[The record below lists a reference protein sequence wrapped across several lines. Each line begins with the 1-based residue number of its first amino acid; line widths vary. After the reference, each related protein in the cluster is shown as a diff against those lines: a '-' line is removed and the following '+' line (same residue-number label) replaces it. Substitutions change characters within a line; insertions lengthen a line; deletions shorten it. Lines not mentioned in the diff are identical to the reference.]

1 MDLHSGLPYWV
12 VKNSLLDYFHP
23 LEDDFS
29 TDIVVVGSGI
39 TGALMVHELCSAG
52 LRCCMVDKRSIAT
65 GSSIASTALL
75 QYEIDVPLCEMA
87 EIIGE
92 DNAVSAY
99 RASLASIADIEKVLK
114 ETGVDADFEKRP
126 SLFYASIP
134 KDIELIEK
142 EYVIRKK
149 HNLPVRLLGKEEI
162 KKLYNIEVPGNAL
175 LNRVSAQMDAYK
187 ATTGLLL
194 YHMKKDG
201 LEIFT
206 HTGVTECVEMPE
218 GYIIETDRG
227 HKIECKYVIIASGF
241 EAGKFLSREIMD
253 LTSTYALVSHPVDS
267 KDLCQNGPIE
277 TGASRAKEMSPRAY
291 NLAMS
296 ALIFLGFCAMG
307 AGAYFTSTMAF
318 ARMMM
323 SGAALPLVFGSFILT
338 IVGIVM
344 MSAAAGKQSVG
355 LSLVGYVIF
364 ASTFGL
370 TASFGLANYDLPT
383 INTAF
388 IATAAITFVF
398 GALGVTFPKFFQRV
412 YGIGFGILLATILVE
427 IVLMFMGVSQ
437 TITDLIVI
445 VVFAG
450 FIGYDTYVATTV
462 PPTLPNAVLMASNL
476 FVDIINVF
484 LRILNILGRR
494 D

>member
-1 MDLHSGLPYWV
+1 M
-12 VKNSLLDYFHP
+12 N
-23 LEDDFS
+23 
-29 TDIVVVGSGI
+29 DI
-39 TGALMVHELCSAG
+39 
-52 LRCCMVDKRSIAT
+52 
-65 GSSIASTALL
+65 
-75 QYEIDVPLCEMA
+75 Q
-87 EIIGE
+87 
-92 DNAVSAY
+92 
-99 RASLASIADIEKVLK
+99 
-114 ETGVDADFEKRP
+114 
-126 SLFYASIP
+126 
-134 KDIELIEK
+134 
-142 EYVIRKK
+142 
-149 HNLPVRLLGKEEI
+149 
-162 KKLYNIEVPGNAL
+162 
-175 LNRVSAQMDAYK
+175 
-187 ATTGLLL
+187 
-194 YHMKKDG
+194 
-201 LEIFT
+201 
-206 HTGVTECVEMPE
+206 
-218 GYIIETDRG
+218 GY
-227 HKIECKYVIIASGF
+227 
-241 EAGKFLSREIMD
+241 
-253 LTSTYALVSHPVDS
+253 
-267 KDLCQNGPIE
+267 QNGPIE

-323 SGAALPLVFGSFILT
+323 SGAAS
-338 IVGIVM
+338 
-344 MSAAAGKQSVG
+344 KQSVG

>member
-1 MDLHSGLPYWV
+1 M
-12 VKNSLLDYFHP
+12 N
-23 LEDDFS
+23 
-29 TDIVVVGSGI
+29 DI
-39 TGALMVHELCSAG
+39 
-52 LRCCMVDKRSIAT
+52 
-65 GSSIASTALL
+65 
-75 QYEIDVPLCEMA
+75 Q
-87 EIIGE
+87 
-92 DNAVSAY
+92 
-99 RASLASIADIEKVLK
+99 
-114 ETGVDADFEKRP
+114 
-126 SLFYASIP
+126 
-134 KDIELIEK
+134 
-142 EYVIRKK
+142 
-149 HNLPVRLLGKEEI
+149 
-162 KKLYNIEVPGNAL
+162 
-175 LNRVSAQMDAYK
+175 
-187 ATTGLLL
+187 
-194 YHMKKDG
+194 
-201 LEIFT
+201 
-206 HTGVTECVEMPE
+206 
-218 GYIIETDRG
+218 GY
-227 HKIECKYVIIASGF
+227 
-241 EAGKFLSREIMD
+241 
-253 LTSTYALVSHPVDS
+253 
-267 KDLCQNGPIE
+267 QNGPIE

-323 SGAALPLVFGSFILT
+323 SGAALPLVFGS

-344 MSAAAGKQSVG
+344 MSAAASKQSVG

-437 TITDLIVI
+437 SITDLIVI

>member
-1 MDLHSGLPYWV
+1 M
-12 VKNSLLDYFHP
+12 N
-23 LEDDFS
+23 
-29 TDIVVVGSGI
+29 DI
-39 TGALMVHELCSAG
+39 
-52 LRCCMVDKRSIAT
+52 
-65 GSSIASTALL
+65 
-75 QYEIDVPLCEMA
+75 Q
-87 EIIGE
+87 
-92 DNAVSAY
+92 
-99 RASLASIADIEKVLK
+99 
-114 ETGVDADFEKRP
+114 
-126 SLFYASIP
+126 
-134 KDIELIEK
+134 
-142 EYVIRKK
+142 
-149 HNLPVRLLGKEEI
+149 
-162 KKLYNIEVPGNAL
+162 
-175 LNRVSAQMDAYK
+175 
-187 ATTGLLL
+187 
-194 YHMKKDG
+194 
-201 LEIFT
+201 
-206 HTGVTECVEMPE
+206 
-218 GYIIETDRG
+218 GY
-227 HKIECKYVIIASGF
+227 
-241 EAGKFLSREIMD
+241 
-253 LTSTYALVSHPVDS
+253 
-267 KDLCQNGPIE
+267 QNGPIE

-291 NLAMS
+291 NLVMS

-307 AGAYFTSTMAF
+307 AGAYFTSTMSF

-338 IVGIVM
+338 IVGMVM
-344 MSAAAGKQSVG
+344 MSAAASKQSVG
-355 LSLVGYVIF
+355 LSLVATCLCEHLWPDGVVWSCQLRPAY
-364 ASTFGL
+364 
-370 TASFGLANYDLPT
+370 

-437 TITDLIVI
+437 SITDLIVI

>member
-1 MDLHSGLPYWV
+1 M
-12 VKNSLLDYFHP
+12 N
-23 LEDDFS
+23 
-29 TDIVVVGSGI
+29 DI
-39 TGALMVHELCSAG
+39 
-52 LRCCMVDKRSIAT
+52 
-65 GSSIASTALL
+65 
-75 QYEIDVPLCEMA
+75 Q
-87 EIIGE
+87 
-92 DNAVSAY
+92 
-99 RASLASIADIEKVLK
+99 
-114 ETGVDADFEKRP
+114 
-126 SLFYASIP
+126 
-134 KDIELIEK
+134 
-142 EYVIRKK
+142 
-149 HNLPVRLLGKEEI
+149 
-162 KKLYNIEVPGNAL
+162 
-175 LNRVSAQMDAYK
+175 
-187 ATTGLLL
+187 
-194 YHMKKDG
+194 
-201 LEIFT
+201 
-206 HTGVTECVEMPE
+206 
-218 GYIIETDRG
+218 GY
-227 HKIECKYVIIASGF
+227 
-241 EAGKFLSREIMD
+241 
-253 LTSTYALVSHPVDS
+253 
-267 KDLCQNGPIE
+267 QNGPVE
-277 TGASRAKEMSPRAY
+277 SGASRAKEMSPRAY
-291 NLAMS
+291 NLTMS

-307 AGAYFTSTMAF
+307 AGAYFTSTMSF

-338 IVGIVM
+338 IVGMVM
-344 MSAAAGKQSVG
+344 MSAAASKQSVG

-494 D
+494 DEWRIAAVLAVRVNRCERRSFGAVFFVRGGVSWMGKADSGSDRKGDHLWQTSTTGTVTAGPTERVSPIPSARPVPRPPSVTWQLCPKRAPRISSVRLPACASSMVCLPVLSRR

>member
-1 MDLHSGLPYWV
+1 M
-12 VKNSLLDYFHP
+12 N
-23 LEDDFS
+23 
-29 TDIVVVGSGI
+29 DI
-39 TGALMVHELCSAG
+39 
-52 LRCCMVDKRSIAT
+52 
-65 GSSIASTALL
+65 
-75 QYEIDVPLCEMA
+75 Q
-87 EIIGE
+87 
-92 DNAVSAY
+92 
-99 RASLASIADIEKVLK
+99 
-114 ETGVDADFEKRP
+114 
-126 SLFYASIP
+126 
-134 KDIELIEK
+134 
-142 EYVIRKK
+142 
-149 HNLPVRLLGKEEI
+149 
-162 KKLYNIEVPGNAL
+162 
-175 LNRVSAQMDAYK
+175 
-187 ATTGLLL
+187 
-194 YHMKKDG
+194 
-201 LEIFT
+201 
-206 HTGVTECVEMPE
+206 
-218 GYIIETDRG
+218 GY
-227 HKIECKYVIIASGF
+227 
-241 EAGKFLSREIMD
+241 
-253 LTSTYALVSHPVDS
+253 
-267 KDLCQNGPIE
+267 QNGPIE

-338 IVGIVM
+338 IVGMVM
-344 MSAAAGKQSVG
+344 MSAAASKQSVG

-437 TITDLIVI
+437 SITDLIVI

-450 FIGYDTYVATTV
+450 FIGGFGSLCDKGLA
-462 PPTLPNAVLMASNL
+462 
-476 FVDIINVF
+476 
-484 LRILNILGRR
+484 
-494 D
+494 

>member
-1 MDLHSGLPYWV
+1 M
-12 VKNSLLDYFHP
+12 N
-23 LEDDFS
+23 
-29 TDIVVVGSGI
+29 DI
-39 TGALMVHELCSAG
+39 
-52 LRCCMVDKRSIAT
+52 
-65 GSSIASTALL
+65 
-75 QYEIDVPLCEMA
+75 Q
-87 EIIGE
+87 
-92 DNAVSAY
+92 
-99 RASLASIADIEKVLK
+99 
-114 ETGVDADFEKRP
+114 
-126 SLFYASIP
+126 
-134 KDIELIEK
+134 
-142 EYVIRKK
+142 
-149 HNLPVRLLGKEEI
+149 
-162 KKLYNIEVPGNAL
+162 
-175 LNRVSAQMDAYK
+175 
-187 ATTGLLL
+187 
-194 YHMKKDG
+194 
-201 LEIFT
+201 
-206 HTGVTECVEMPE
+206 
-218 GYIIETDRG
+218 GY
-227 HKIECKYVIIASGF
+227 
-241 EAGKFLSREIMD
+241 
-253 LTSTYALVSHPVDS
+253 
-267 KDLCQNGPIE
+267 QNGPIE

-291 NLAMS
+291 NLVMS

-307 AGAYFTSTMAF
+307 AGAYFTGTMSF

-344 MSAAAGKQSVG
+344 MTAAASKQSVG
-355 LSLVGYVIF
+355 LSLAGYAIF

-383 INTAF
+383 IN
-388 IATAAITFVF
+388 ITFVF

>member
-162 KKLYNIEVPGNAL
+162 KKLYNIEGQCTVKPSIGA
-175 LNRVSAQMDAYK
+175 
-187 ATTGLLL
+187 
-194 YHMKKDG
+194 DG
-201 LEIFT
+201 CLQS
-206 HTGVTECVEMPE
+206 
-218 GYIIETDRG
+218 GYW
-227 HKIECKYVIIASGF
+227 SF
-241 EAGKFLSREIMD
+241 
-253 LTSTYALVSHPVDS
+253 
-267 KDLCQNGPIE
+267 
-277 TGASRAKEMSPRAY
+277 
-291 NLAMS
+291 
-296 ALIFLGFCAMG
+296 
-307 AGAYFTSTMAF
+307 
-318 ARMMM
+318 
-323 SGAALPLVFGSFILT
+323 ALPYEKRWTGNFYSYRCNR
-338 IVGIVM
+338 M
-344 MSAAAGKQSVG
+344 C
-355 LSLVGYVIF
+355 
-364 ASTFGL
+364 
-370 TASFGLANYDLPT
+370 
-383 INTAF
+383 
-388 IATAAITFVF
+388 
-398 GALGVTFPKFFQRV
+398 
-412 YGIGFGILLATILVE
+412 
-427 IVLMFMGVSQ
+427 
-437 TITDLIVI
+437 
-445 VVFAG
+445 
-450 FIGYDTYVATTV
+450 
-462 PPTLPNAVLMASNL
+462 
-476 FVDIINVF
+476 
-484 LRILNILGRR
+484 
-494 D
+494 

>member
-1 MDLHSGLPYWV
+1 M
-12 VKNSLLDYFHP
+12 N
-23 LEDDFS
+23 
-29 TDIVVVGSGI
+29 DI
-39 TGALMVHELCSAG
+39 
-52 LRCCMVDKRSIAT
+52 
-65 GSSIASTALL
+65 
-75 QYEIDVPLCEMA
+75 Q
-87 EIIGE
+87 
-92 DNAVSAY
+92 
-99 RASLASIADIEKVLK
+99 
-114 ETGVDADFEKRP
+114 
-126 SLFYASIP
+126 
-134 KDIELIEK
+134 
-142 EYVIRKK
+142 
-149 HNLPVRLLGKEEI
+149 
-162 KKLYNIEVPGNAL
+162 
-175 LNRVSAQMDAYK
+175 
-187 ATTGLLL
+187 
-194 YHMKKDG
+194 
-201 LEIFT
+201 
-206 HTGVTECVEMPE
+206 
-218 GYIIETDRG
+218 GY
-227 HKIECKYVIIASGF
+227 
-241 EAGKFLSREIMD
+241 
-253 LTSTYALVSHPVDS
+253 
-267 KDLCQNGPIE
+267 QNGPIE

-291 NLAMS
+291 NLVMS

-307 AGAYFTSTMAF
+307 VGAYFTSTMSF

-323 SGAALPLVFGSFILT
+323 SGSALPLVFGSFILT
-338 IVGIVM
+338 IVGMVM
-344 MSAAAGKQSVG
+344 MSAAASKQSVG

-370 TASFGLANYDLPT
+370 TASFGLA

>member
-1 MDLHSGLPYWV
+1 MEYRQTDGKTRRVHKQYVDVVARILAGGQVVPVTVCWVDGRCFTIDEIVSSTGFGLTVHGVRVQWQE
-12 VKNSLLDYFHP
+12 SCHLL
-23 LEDDFS
+23 
-29 TDIVVVGSGI
+29 
-39 TGALMVHELCSAG
+39 
-52 LRCCMVDKRSIAT
+52 RR
-65 GSSIASTALL
+65 
-75 QYEIDVPLCEMA
+75 
-87 EIIGE
+87 
-92 DNAVSAY
+92 
-99 RASLASIADIEKVLK
+99 
-114 ETGVDADFEKRP
+114 
-126 SLFYASIP
+126 
-134 KDIELIEK
+134 
-142 EYVIRKK
+142 
-149 HNLPVRLLGKEEI
+149 
-162 KKLYNIEVPGNAL
+162 
-175 LNRVSAQMDAYK
+175 
-187 ATTGLLL
+187 
-194 YHMKKDG
+194 
-201 LEIFT
+201 
-206 HTGVTECVEMPE
+206 
-218 GYIIETDRG
+218 
-227 HKIECKYVIIASGF
+227 
-241 EAGKFLSREIMD
+241 LSRRFVKGRSMNDIQG
-253 LTSTYALVSHPVDS
+253 Y
-267 KDLCQNGPIE
+267 QNGPIE

-291 NLAMS
+291 NLVMS

-307 AGAYFTSTMAF
+307 AGAYFTSTMSF

-338 IVGIVM
+338 IVGMVM
-344 MSAAAGKQSVG
+344 MSAAASKQSVG

-412 YGIGFGILLATILVE
+412 YGIGFGILLATVLVE

-437 TITDLIVI
+437 SITDLIVI

>member
-1 MDLHSGLPYWV
+1 M
-12 VKNSLLDYFHP
+12 N
-23 LEDDFS
+23 
-29 TDIVVVGSGI
+29 DI
-39 TGALMVHELCSAG
+39 
-52 LRCCMVDKRSIAT
+52 
-65 GSSIASTALL
+65 
-75 QYEIDVPLCEMA
+75 Q
-87 EIIGE
+87 
-92 DNAVSAY
+92 
-99 RASLASIADIEKVLK
+99 
-114 ETGVDADFEKRP
+114 
-126 SLFYASIP
+126 
-134 KDIELIEK
+134 
-142 EYVIRKK
+142 
-149 HNLPVRLLGKEEI
+149 
-162 KKLYNIEVPGNAL
+162 
-175 LNRVSAQMDAYK
+175 
-187 ATTGLLL
+187 
-194 YHMKKDG
+194 
-201 LEIFT
+201 
-206 HTGVTECVEMPE
+206 
-218 GYIIETDRG
+218 GY
-227 HKIECKYVIIASGF
+227 
-241 EAGKFLSREIMD
+241 
-253 LTSTYALVSHPVDS
+253 
-267 KDLCQNGPIE
+267 QNGPIE

-307 AGAYFTSTMAF
+307 AGAYFTSTMSF

-338 IVGIVM
+338 IVGMVM
-344 MSAAAGKQSVG
+344 MSAAASKQSVG

-370 TASFGLANYDLPT
+370 TASFGLPT

>member
-1 MDLHSGLPYWV
+1 M
-12 VKNSLLDYFHP
+12 N
-23 LEDDFS
+23 
-29 TDIVVVGSGI
+29 DI
-39 TGALMVHELCSAG
+39 
-52 LRCCMVDKRSIAT
+52 
-65 GSSIASTALL
+65 
-75 QYEIDVPLCEMA
+75 Q
-87 EIIGE
+87 
-92 DNAVSAY
+92 
-99 RASLASIADIEKVLK
+99 
-114 ETGVDADFEKRP
+114 
-126 SLFYASIP
+126 
-134 KDIELIEK
+134 
-142 EYVIRKK
+142 
-149 HNLPVRLLGKEEI
+149 
-162 KKLYNIEVPGNAL
+162 
-175 LNRVSAQMDAYK
+175 
-187 ATTGLLL
+187 
-194 YHMKKDG
+194 
-201 LEIFT
+201 
-206 HTGVTECVEMPE
+206 
-218 GYIIETDRG
+218 GY
-227 HKIECKYVIIASGF
+227 
-241 EAGKFLSREIMD
+241 
-253 LTSTYALVSHPVDS
+253 
-267 KDLCQNGPIE
+267 QNGPIE

-291 NLAMS
+291 NLVMS

-307 AGAYFTSTMAF
+307 AGAYFTSTMSF

-338 IVGIVM
+338 IVGMVM
-344 MSAAAGKQSVG
+344 MSAAASKQSVG
-355 LSLVGYVIF
+355 LSLVGYVVF

-383 INTAF
+383 INTAFIATNTAF

-437 TITDLIVI
+437 SITDLIVI

>member
-1 MDLHSGLPYWV
+1 
-12 VKNSLLDYFHP
+12 
-23 LEDDFS
+23 
-29 TDIVVVGSGI
+29 
-39 TGALMVHELCSAG
+39 
-52 LRCCMVDKRSIAT
+52 
-65 GSSIASTALL
+65 
-75 QYEIDVPLCEMA
+75 
-87 EIIGE
+87 
-92 DNAVSAY
+92 
-99 RASLASIADIEKVLK
+99 
-114 ETGVDADFEKRP
+114 
-126 SLFYASIP
+126 
-134 KDIELIEK
+134 
-142 EYVIRKK
+142 
-149 HNLPVRLLGKEEI
+149 
-162 KKLYNIEVPGNAL
+162 
-175 LNRVSAQMDAYK
+175 
-187 ATTGLLL
+187 
-194 YHMKKDG
+194 
-201 LEIFT
+201 
-206 HTGVTECVEMPE
+206 
-218 GYIIETDRG
+218 
-227 HKIECKYVIIASGF
+227 
-241 EAGKFLSREIMD
+241 
-253 LTSTYALVSHPVDS
+253 
-267 KDLCQNGPIE
+267 
-277 TGASRAKEMSPRAY
+277 
-291 NLAMS
+291 MS

-307 AGAYFTSTMAF
+307 AGAYFTSTMSF

-338 IVGIVM
+338 IVGMVM
-344 MSAAAGKQSVG
+344 MSAAASKQSVG
-355 LSLVGYVIF
+355 LSLVGYVVF

-398 GALGVTFPKFFQRV
+398 GAGRDLPKFFQRV

-437 TITDLIVI
+437 SITDLIVI

>member
-1 MDLHSGLPYWV
+1 M
-12 VKNSLLDYFHP
+12 N
-23 LEDDFS
+23 
-29 TDIVVVGSGI
+29 DI
-39 TGALMVHELCSAG
+39 
-52 LRCCMVDKRSIAT
+52 
-65 GSSIASTALL
+65 
-75 QYEIDVPLCEMA
+75 Q
-87 EIIGE
+87 
-92 DNAVSAY
+92 
-99 RASLASIADIEKVLK
+99 
-114 ETGVDADFEKRP
+114 
-126 SLFYASIP
+126 
-134 KDIELIEK
+134 
-142 EYVIRKK
+142 
-149 HNLPVRLLGKEEI
+149 
-162 KKLYNIEVPGNAL
+162 
-175 LNRVSAQMDAYK
+175 
-187 ATTGLLL
+187 
-194 YHMKKDG
+194 
-201 LEIFT
+201 
-206 HTGVTECVEMPE
+206 
-218 GYIIETDRG
+218 GY
-227 HKIECKYVIIASGF
+227 
-241 EAGKFLSREIMD
+241 
-253 LTSTYALVSHPVDS
+253 
-267 KDLCQNGPIE
+267 QNGPIE

-307 AGAYFTSTMAF
+307 AGAYFTGTMSF

-323 SGAALPLVFGSFILT
+323 SGAALPLVFGSFI
-338 IVGIVM
+338 VM
-344 MSAAAGKQSVG
+344 MSAAASKQSVG
-355 LSLVGYVIF
+355 LSLAGYAIF

>member
-1 MDLHSGLPYWV
+1 M
-12 VKNSLLDYFHP
+12 N
-23 LEDDFS
+23 
-29 TDIVVVGSGI
+29 DI
-39 TGALMVHELCSAG
+39 
-52 LRCCMVDKRSIAT
+52 
-65 GSSIASTALL
+65 
-75 QYEIDVPLCEMA
+75 Q
-87 EIIGE
+87 
-92 DNAVSAY
+92 
-99 RASLASIADIEKVLK
+99 
-114 ETGVDADFEKRP
+114 
-126 SLFYASIP
+126 
-134 KDIELIEK
+134 
-142 EYVIRKK
+142 
-149 HNLPVRLLGKEEI
+149 
-162 KKLYNIEVPGNAL
+162 
-175 LNRVSAQMDAYK
+175 
-187 ATTGLLL
+187 
-194 YHMKKDG
+194 
-201 LEIFT
+201 
-206 HTGVTECVEMPE
+206 
-218 GYIIETDRG
+218 GY
-227 HKIECKYVIIASGF
+227 
-241 EAGKFLSREIMD
+241 
-253 LTSTYALVSHPVDS
+253 
-267 KDLCQNGPIE
+267 QNGPIE

-307 AGAYFTSTMAF
+307 AGAYFTGTMSF

-344 MSAAAGKQSVG
+344 MSAAASKQSVG
-355 LSLVGYVIF
+355 LSLAGYAIF

-383 INTAF
+383 INTA
-388 IATAAITFVF
+388 FVF

>member
-1 MDLHSGLPYWV
+1 M
-12 VKNSLLDYFHP
+12 N
-23 LEDDFS
+23 
-29 TDIVVVGSGI
+29 DI
-39 TGALMVHELCSAG
+39 
-52 LRCCMVDKRSIAT
+52 
-65 GSSIASTALL
+65 
-75 QYEIDVPLCEMA
+75 Q
-87 EIIGE
+87 
-92 DNAVSAY
+92 
-99 RASLASIADIEKVLK
+99 
-114 ETGVDADFEKRP
+114 
-126 SLFYASIP
+126 
-134 KDIELIEK
+134 
-142 EYVIRKK
+142 
-149 HNLPVRLLGKEEI
+149 
-162 KKLYNIEVPGNAL
+162 
-175 LNRVSAQMDAYK
+175 
-187 ATTGLLL
+187 
-194 YHMKKDG
+194 
-201 LEIFT
+201 
-206 HTGVTECVEMPE
+206 
-218 GYIIETDRG
+218 GY
-227 HKIECKYVIIASGF
+227 
-241 EAGKFLSREIMD
+241 
-253 LTSTYALVSHPVDS
+253 
-267 KDLCQNGPIE
+267 QNGPVE

-307 AGAYFTSTMAF
+307 AGAYFTSTMSF

-323 SGAALPLVFGSFILT
+323 SGAALPLVFSSFILT
-338 IVGIVM
+338 IVGMVM

-355 LSLVGYVIF
+355 LSLVSYVIF

-388 IATAAITFVF
+388 TATAAITFVF

>member
-1 MDLHSGLPYWV
+1 M
-12 VKNSLLDYFHP
+12 N
-23 LEDDFS
+23 
-29 TDIVVVGSGI
+29 DI
-39 TGALMVHELCSAG
+39 
-52 LRCCMVDKRSIAT
+52 
-65 GSSIASTALL
+65 
-75 QYEIDVPLCEMA
+75 Q
-87 EIIGE
+87 
-92 DNAVSAY
+92 
-99 RASLASIADIEKVLK
+99 
-114 ETGVDADFEKRP
+114 
-126 SLFYASIP
+126 
-134 KDIELIEK
+134 
-142 EYVIRKK
+142 
-149 HNLPVRLLGKEEI
+149 
-162 KKLYNIEVPGNAL
+162 
-175 LNRVSAQMDAYK
+175 
-187 ATTGLLL
+187 
-194 YHMKKDG
+194 
-201 LEIFT
+201 
-206 HTGVTECVEMPE
+206 
-218 GYIIETDRG
+218 GY
-227 HKIECKYVIIASGF
+227 
-241 EAGKFLSREIMD
+241 
-253 LTSTYALVSHPVDS
+253 
-267 KDLCQNGPIE
+267 QNGPIE

-291 NLAMS
+291 NLVMS

-338 IVGIVM
+338 IAGIVM
-344 MSAAAGKQSVG
+344 MSGKQSVG
-355 LSLVGYVIF
+355 LSLTGYVIF

-412 YGIGFGILLATILVE
+412 YGIGFGVLLATILVE

-437 TITDLIVI
+437 SITDLIVI